1 MCQAAIA
8 KPLLAAGLSHNN
20 KIMTEKEKAIE
31 VIKEI
36 RKREDEMWKQSV
48 FCRDHN
54 FNLEADKFKAIE
66 DELRRVCRLLE
77 NKFETGYVSVS

>member
-1 MCQAAIA
+1 
-8 KPLLAAGLSHNN
+8 
-20 KIMTEKEKAIE
+20 MTEKEKAIE

-54 FNLEADKFKAIE
+54 FKLEADKFKAIE
-66 DELRRVCRLLE
+66 DELRCVCRLLE

>member
-1 MCQAAIA
+1 M
-8 KPLLAAGLSHNN
+8 S
-20 KIMTEKEKAIE
+20 EKEKAIE
-31 VIKEI
+31 LIKEI
-36 RKREDEMWKQSV
+36 KKREDEMWKQSV

>member
-1 MCQAAIA
+1 M
-8 KPLLAAGLSHNN
+8 S
-20 KIMTEKEKAIE
+20 EKEKAIE

-36 RKREDEMWKQSV
+36 RKREEEMWKQSV
-48 FCRDHN
+48 FCRAHN

-77 NKFETGYVSVS
+77 NKFDTGYVSVS

>member
-1 MCQAAIA
+1 M
-8 KPLLAAGLSHNN
+8 S
-20 KIMTEKEKAIE
+20 EKEKAIE

-54 FNLEADKFKAIE
+54 FNLEAEKLKAIE